1 MNDYRQNISSH
12 FVNDTNHNLYYF
24 VLDSRLPW
32 GTFDHPHKITQSG
45 ALWMVCAIL
54 AVVMAIAWGAA
65 S

>member
-12 FVNDTNHNLYYF
+12 YTMDDSRLYYF
-24 VLDSRLPW
+24 VRDSRLPW

-54 AVVMAIAWGAA
+54 AVVRAIAWGAA